1 MTLKWSSQRTIANS
15 RIVKTSVIWL
25 FIVPFV
31 AKLLSTIDDVIQLT
45 IFEGSISIST
55 VLPFSWQLLFFAAI
69 SFTIAG
75 IIYSTVCPEI
85 VKNYENYAQF
95 ESVGKTRL
103 QINSALKNI
112 AWKQSEKKFK
122 KDYVLLVKKYLQTYS
137 KLSSQYSDANLN
149 ENGVSLLEDISDI
162 EGKNSNAFYYVYE
175 LSDTYGQPFIW
186 SSLIFYIVGFICF
199 TIIGIQNIL
208 YVVKTFG

>member
-75 IIYSTVCPEI
+75 IIYSIACPEI
-85 VKNYENYAQF
+85 VKNYENHAQF
-95 ESVGKTRL
+95 ESDGKTRL
-103 QINSALKNI
+103 QINSALKDM
-112 AWKQSEKKFK
+112 AWDQSDKKFK
-122 KDYVLLVKKYLQTYS
+122 EKYVSFVKKYLQTYS
-137 KLSSQYSDANLN
+137 KLPLQYSDENLN
-149 ENGVSLLEDISDI
+149 KDGVSLLENISDI

-175 LSDTYGQPFIW
+175 LSDTHGQPWIW
-186 SSLIFYIVGFICF
+186 SSLIFYVVGFICF

-208 YVVKTFG
+208 YVVETFG